1 MQLPKENIHDIWYIL
16 FVIRNAWDLNKAT
29 VEINASK
36 QQLFV
41 NNIPVGKRK
50 QLKLLQKTSSSERKK
65 S

>member
-1 MQLPKENIHDIWYIL
+1 M
-16 FVIRNAWDLNKAT
+16 AT

-41 NNIPVGKRK
+41 NNIPVGKSK
-50 QLKLLQKTSSSERKK
+50 QLKLLQKNSSSERKK